1 MSIYPSPDKLDER
14 NKYELVILAAKRA
27 RQIKDGARV
36 LIETH
41 SSNPL
46 SRALEEL
53 AEGAIIPKMGE
64 DISLHKAALRP
75 TEPTLEDII
84 SAGPIVDIHGDAD
97 FADMDLDG
105 LPIDDFLSN
114 LDDDSSDDDSE
125 DLLASDDDENIS
137 GDADDE

>member
-36 LIETH
+36 LTETH
-41 SSNPL
+41 SANPL

-53 AEGAIIPKMGE
+53 AEGAIIPKLGE

-84 SAGPIVDIHGDAD
+84 SAGPIVDIHGDAE

-105 LPIDDFLSN
+105 LPLDDFLTN
-114 LDDDSSDDDSE
+114 LDDDSSDE
-125 DLLASDDDENIS
+125 DRDEAAASDEDEMIAGDIDDE
-137 GDADDE
+137 